1 MRRPAD
7 PAVLPLRKPLFQVC
21 PGVFRTIRQLLIA
34 RSKLYY
40 WRVANVFSP
49 FIDQTLAR
57 FLVWINVPTK
67 GDSDA
72 L

>member
-34 RSKLYY
+34 RSKLL
-40 WRVANVFSP
+40 ASCE
-49 FIDQTLAR
+49 IDQTLAR